1 MIFRDA
7 NGKLVEINRNL
18 FKNDSLYY
26 KKIMEI
32 KKTFSKST

>member
-7 NGKLVEINRNL
+7 NGKLVEINRSS
-18 FKNDSLYY
+18 FKNDLLYY

-32 KKTFSKST
+32 KRTFSKST